1 MPERHA
7 RLGAAAPHVGAPTVG
22 RSTHRVR
29 ALVSGVMVAFAL
41 ASAPVAPAHAAS
53 PGVKG
58 FASQLANLEDA
69 ISRLSR
75 EFANPLAIV
84 RKFPFQKRLIDAR
97 VFYELG
103 NYESAAIVLLDVI
116 DNPAFAGNLELEA
129 AQFLLAQCLLHIN
142 NPKAATD
149 MLRKVSRGRDAGLAE
164 QARFHLIDM
173 ALTNDDDVALRELVT
188 EMGGSATS
196 DQTRYGLG
204 KAYLR
209 LNEPDKAI
217 LWLGVI
223 GPQSSLYHEARYY
236 LAVAYTAK
244 KQYAQA
250 LDLFR
255 ALTTLPDEGLEGAEA
270 EAVAELR
277 DLAWLG
283 VGRLQAELG
292 DVQKALTS
300 YQHIGR
306 TSPHYEVALYEM
318 AWAYIKQE
326 QYDKALLTVDI
337 LLLTVSDEQIN
348 VDAHVLRGR
357 LNITMNDYDEAM
369 DSYTAII
376 NRFAPIRNELVRFT
390 RDPEDI
396 QRYFKWLLE
405 RRATGEGQARL
416 SAPLS
421 DRTSKWIESTRDIGR
436 VAAVFDRISGESR
449 DITEA
454 KAVGEELER
463 ILSAKNRVELFPNLR
478 DGWTR
483 ALVLENRLVLLSSS
497 ILDAQAEAV
506 RGRLGPADAA
516 ELNELLAWR
525 RSLDEK
531 AKRLPTTFEAYDRRQ
546 ATVTSAYRDLERKNF
561 MVEQSLA
568 QVKRQ
573 LLALERYVNDKQYAD
588 EGEKLSPERER
599 EIRAEIEKEKA
610 SLQELFDELLALKR
624 DIQLEARRVGTG
636 DTSTQ
641 GEQSLKQALIAAHV
655 REGQFYDRV
664 GLRVGGGLERDARQL
679 AELRRRI
686 VDGIARLDAVIAEI
700 DHEVGVKT
708 AELRGQVRYEMGA
721 LRGYSSE
728 VSSYDSEGRELS
740 RAMGEE
746 LFHRAQSRM
755 DQVVL
760 EADVGILD
768 VVWEK
773 KQQATRDLQKVNE
786 QRAHRLQQLSADLE
800 ALREGAGD
808 EPDDTRPPVTGEEE
822 P

>member
-1 MPERHA
+1 M
-7 RLGAAAPHVGAPTVG
+7 
-22 RSTHRVR
+22 
-29 ALVSGVMVAFAL
+29 AFAVTVAAL
-41 ASAPVAPAHAAS
+41 PAPARAET
-53 PGVKG
+53 GVKG
-58 FASQLANLEDA
+58 FSSQLTNLEDA
-69 ISRLSR
+69 IGRLTR

-103 NYESAAIVLLDVI
+103 NYESAAIVLLDVV

-129 AQFLLAQCLLHIN
+129 AQFLLAQCLLKIN

-149 MLRKVSRGRDAGLAE
+149 TLRAVARGRDAALAE

-173 ALTNDDDVALRELVT
+173 ALTANDDEELRNLVT

-209 LNEPDKAI
+209 LDDPDKAI

-223 GPQSSLYHEARYY
+223 GPQSTLFREARYY

-244 KQYAQA
+244 GQLAQA
-250 LDLFR
+250 LDLFKSL
-255 ALTTLPDEGLEGAEA
+255 AATAGEGEA
-270 EAVAELR
+270 QAELR

-283 VGRLQAELG
+283 VGRLQVELG
-292 DVQKALTS
+292 DVASALTS
-300 YQHIGR
+300 YQQIGR
-306 TSPHYEVALYEM
+306 YSPHYEVALYEM
-318 AWAYIKQE
+318 AWAYIKEE

-337 LLLTVSDEQIN
+337 LLLTVADEQIN

-357 LNITMNDYDEAM
+357 LNIMMNDYDEAM

-390 RDPEDI
+390 RNPQEI
-396 QRYFKWLLE
+396 QRYFQWLLE
-405 RRATGEGQARL
+405 RRTAGEDQARL

-421 DRTSKWIESTRDIGR
+421 ERTSKWIESTRDIGR

-449 DITEA
+449 DISQA

-483 ALVLENRLVLLSSS
+483 ALVLENRLVLLSSA
-497 ILDAQAEAV
+497 ILDAQAEII
-506 RGRLGPADAA
+506 RGRLGPADSA
-516 ELNELLAWR
+516 ELQELLAWR
-525 RSLDEK
+525 RSLDER
-531 AKRLPTTFEAYDRRQ
+531 AQRLPTTFEAYDKRQ
-546 ATVTSAYRDLERKNF
+546 AKVTSRYRDLERKNF

-588 EGEKLSPERER
+588 EGEKLSPEREA
-599 EIRAEIEKEKA
+599 EIRSEIDLEKA
-610 SLQELFDELLALKR
+610 ALQELFDELTALKR
-624 DIQLEARRVGTG
+624 DIQIEARRVGTG
-636 DTSTQ
+636 DTSTE
-641 GEQSLKQALIAAHV
+641 GEQNLKQALIAAHV

-664 GLRVGGGLERDARQL
+664 GLRVGGGLERGSRQY
-679 AELRRRI
+679 AEFRQRI
-686 VDGIARLDAVIAEI
+686 LGGIARLDGVIAEI
-700 DHEVGVKT
+700 DDEVGLKT
-708 AELRGQVRYEMGA
+708 AELRGQVSREMGA
-721 LRGYSSE
+721 LRGYSVE
-728 VSSYDSEGRELS
+728 VSVYDSEGRELS

-746 LFHRAQSRM
+746 LFNRARSRM

-773 KQQATRDLQKVNE
+773 KQRATQDLQKVNE
-786 QRAHRLQQLSADLE
+786 QRADRLRQLSADLK

-808 EPDDTRPPVTGEEE
+808 EPVERRAPAEVEET